1 LWRAAG
7 STFVSSTTIPPPDWE
22 HILRRMKVFSIE
34 EANALLPKVRTIL
47 LKLRAAHTG
56 VASMREGSKEA
67 SLGAERGGGG
77 MLGGARYVSMVEQLA
92 HGSRELESLG
102 VQIKDYER
110 GLIDF
115 PTMRGDRVV
124 LLCWQLGEGDEVTW
138 WHDIDAGFAGR
149 QRL

>member
-1 LWRAAG
+1 M
-7 STFVSSTTIPPPDWE
+7 SSRRLDICQLNYYPPPDWE
-22 HILRRMKVFSIE
+22 HKLRRMKVFSIE

-47 LKLRAAHTG
+47 LNLRTAHIG
-56 VASMREGSKEA
+56 VASMRERSKEA

-77 MLGGARYVSMVEQLA
+77 MPGGARYVSMVEQLA
-92 HGSRELESLG
+92 HSSRELESLG
-102 VQIKDYER
+102 VQVKDYER

-115 PTMRGDRVV
+115 PAMRGDRVV